1 MAQATYA
8 QDVRQLLHFRRTL
21 VSFGSRYFRQ
31 GLGLVQA
38 AWAIQKSL
46 QNSSQKTVMDQWRI
60 LRFGLMQQT
69 FDFSMGKYYTEDMA
83 ENRRPTI
90 NSILKDPAASDWL
103 KAAVRSALE
112 CDPADVM
119 RDAQTLVTLMIGYTS
134 RFGYPARRQWPRK
147 KAAP

>member
-1 MAQATYA
+1 MAQATYT
-8 QDVRQLLHFRRTL
+8 QDTRQLLHFRRTL
-21 VSFGSRYFRQ
+21 VSFRSRFSAKGWGWFRPP
-31 GLGLVQA
+31 GLYRNPSKTA
-38 AWAIQKSL
+38 AG
-46 QNSSQKTVMDQWRI
+46 KTVMDQWCI
-60 LRFGLMQQT
+60 LRCVLMQQT

-119 RDAQTLVTLMIGYTS
+119 RDAREVRRVRWQGTS
-134 RFGYPARRQWPRK
+134 ARRGWNNAHR
-147 KAAP
+147 AP